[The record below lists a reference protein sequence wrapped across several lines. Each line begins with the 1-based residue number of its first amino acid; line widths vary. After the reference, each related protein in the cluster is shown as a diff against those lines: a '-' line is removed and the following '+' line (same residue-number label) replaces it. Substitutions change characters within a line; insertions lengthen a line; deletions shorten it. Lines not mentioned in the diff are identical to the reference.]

1 MFTTNYSI
9 YETGGDIL
17 TLEENISKCIE
28 DKGIALTV
36 VSRRTGISYMAL
48 YDSLRN
54 KSKKRELK
62 GKELIK
68 LCKFLDIDSRDFA
81 DKEPVG
87 Q

>member
-1 MFTTNYSI
+1 M
-9 YETGGDIL
+9 L

-54 KSKKRELK
+54 KSKKREIK
-62 GKELIK
+62 GKELVK

-81 DKEPVG
+81 EETTG
-87 Q
+87 GR